1 MKINDRRRAELEEQE
16 QINQETWQQVTDI
29 LNKIKEGVQEEQK
42 ARRPTSNRIIKQA
55 SKADLV
61 IEWNS
66 ILHETGEKL
75 TKVLINYWQD
85 QQTIQQLEFERL
97 RAELE
102 EREQINQE
110 TWQQVTDIL
119 NKIKEG
125 VQEEQKAWRP
135 TSNRI
140 IKQASK
146 VRLIEP
152 TQSQSSTPMNSST
165 QSTNLSLDPKP
176 QRLKESKKRDASRV
190 EKQPSQISVASIF
203 QKQKEISSGGD

>member
-1 MKINDRRRAELEEQE
+1 M
-16 QINQETWQQVTDI
+16 
-29 LNKIKEGVQEEQK
+29 
-42 ARRPTSNRIIKQA
+42 
-55 SKADLV
+55 
-61 IEWNS
+61 
-66 ILHETGEKL
+66 
-75 TKVLINYWQD
+75 LINYWQD

-125 VQEEQKAWRP
+125 VQEEQKARRP

-152 TQSQSSTPMNSST
+152 TQSQSSTPMSSST

-176 QRLKESKKRDASRV
+176 QRLKESKK
-190 EKQPSQISVASIF
+190 
-203 QKQKEISSGGD
+203 

>member
-1 MKINDRRRAELEEQE
+1 M
-16 QINQETWQQVTDI
+16 
-29 LNKIKEGVQEEQK
+29 
-42 ARRPTSNRIIKQA
+42 
-55 SKADLV
+55 
-61 IEWNS
+61 
-66 ILHETGEKL
+66 
-75 TKVLINYWQD
+75 LINYWQD
-85 QQTIQQLEFERL
+85 QQTIQQLEFEHL

-125 VQEEQKAWRP
+125 VQEEQKARRL

-152 TQSQSSTPMNSST
+152 TQSQSSTPMSSST
-165 QSTNLSLDPKP
+165 QSTDLSLEPKP
-176 QRLKESKKRDASRV
+176 QRLKESKNRDASRA

-203 QKQKEISSGGD
+203 QKQKETSLGGD